1 LRYLPVVFAAI
12 IGSLFFCQ
20 VVYGQFVP
28 YSQYNNVQLLT
39 NPAFPSFAKYTQI
52 SVHYRKSRIGNYD
65 LPSISF
71 MHPFYRQ
78 FDGSQYGGVGVNVI
92 SQHAGPG
99 GIYKVTGASGV
110 FAYAIHLSRKHH
122 IGAGIAAGV
131 INKRI
136 DVSDITTDSQYSL
149 GTYDPS
155 LSSGE
160 NFQSSSVTRPVINA
174 GLCWVLTGLNN
185 QEKASFGIAAYNM
198 NKPVFNLFSNS
209 PADYMTYI
217 ATGEMA
223 LVTHGRFT
231 LSPTFRYVW
240 QGTSIA
246 NIGGRISYS
255 VNTNGELSTGVWYKT
270 TGGLVFSAQYNS
282 NRYVISASTDLSI
295 ASGRDA
301 NVNNA
306 LEIGLG
312 WRMKRKAESKPRK
325 TSVGEEKSFN
335 RIREQQAAKSPPARD
350 VRNAPP
356 FAHYNNNDS
365 TRAETDEVESLPTIP
380 AIYFDTMSAEV
391 PADRKPFLE
400 DLASALKNNPKIK
413 LKITGHRSTQKDE
426 SVNKQISYERAKAV
440 AKILIDNGVSE
451 GQLKVVDMGIRK
463 PVGSDRTK
471 AGRQKNRRVEF
482 EWIKK

>member
-1 LRYLPVVFAAI
+1 LKTPPVVFAAI

-39 NPAFPSFAKYTQI
+39 NPAFPSLTKYTQVT
-52 SVHYRKSRIGNYD
+52 VHYRKSRVGNYD
-65 LPSISF
+65 LPSVSF
-71 MHPFYRQ
+71 MHPFYRRSE
-78 FDGSQYGGVGVNVI
+78 GLQYGGVGVNVI
-92 SQHAGPG
+92 SQHAGSG
-99 GIYKVTGASGV
+99 GIYKATGASGV

-136 DVSDITTDSQYSL
+136 DVSGITTDSQYNL

-155 LSSGE
+155 LNNGE
-160 NFQSSSVTRPVINA
+160 NFQSNSVTRPVINA

-185 QEKASFGIAAYNM
+185 REKASFGIAAYNM
-198 NKPVFNLFSNS
+198 NTPAFDLFSNS
-209 PADYMTYI
+209 PADDMTYI
-217 ATGEMA
+217 VTGEMA
-223 LVTHGRFT
+223 LVTHGRVT

-255 VNTNGELSTGVWYKT
+255 VNTDNELSTGVWYKT
-270 TGGLVFSAQYNS
+270 TGGLVFSAQYNGKA
-282 NRYVISASTDLSI
+282 YVISASADLSI
-295 ASGRDA
+295 ASGQDA
-301 NVNNA
+301 NINNA

-312 WRMKRKAESKPRK
+312 WRMKRQIQSKPRK
-325 TSVGEEKSFN
+325 TSLGEEKSF
-335 RIREQQAAKSPPARD
+335 IRTREPKAAKSPAGVSRK
-350 VRNAPP
+350 APP
-356 FAHYNNNDS
+356 LAHYNNNDS
-365 TRAETDEVESLPTIP
+365 TKAGTNEVESLPTI
-380 AIYFDTMSAEV
+380 AVIYFDVASAEV

-400 DLASALKNNPKIK
+400 DLASALKRDPKIK
-413 LKITGHRSTQKDE
+413 LKIIGHRCTQE
-426 SVNKQISYERAKAV
+426 GQSVNKQISYERAKAV
-440 AKILIDNGVSE
+440 AKILIDNEVPE
-451 GQLKVVDMGIRK
+451 GQLNVIDMGVRK
-463 PVGSDRTK
+463 PVGSNRTK

>member
-1 LRYLPVVFAAI
+1 LKLPPVVFAAI
-12 IGSLFFCQ
+12 VGSLFFCQ

-39 NPAFPSFAKYTQI
+39 NPAFPSLAKYTQI
-52 SVHYRKSRIGNYD
+52 TVHYRKSRVGNYD

-71 MHPFYRQ
+71 MHPFYRRS
-78 FDGSQYGGVGVNVI
+78 DGSQYGGVGVNVT

-122 IGAGIAAGV
+122 IGTGIAAGV

-136 DVSDITTDSQYSL
+136 DVSGITTDSQYNL

-155 LSSGE
+155 LRNGE
-160 NFQSSSVTRPVINA
+160 NFQLSSVTRPIINA
-174 GLCWVLTGLNN
+174 GLCWVLTDFNN

-198 NKPVFNLFSNS
+198 NTPAFNLFSNS
-209 PADYMTYI
+209 PADDMTYI
-217 ATGEMA
+217 ATGEIT
-223 LVTHGRFT
+223 LITHGRFT

-240 QGTSIA
+240 QGTSIT

-255 VNTNGELSTGVWYKT
+255 VNTDNELSTGVWFKT
-270 TGGLVFSAQYNS
+270 TGGLVFSAQYNGKPF
-282 NRYVISASTDLSI
+282 VISASADLSI
-295 ASGRDA
+295 ASSRDA
-301 NVNNA
+301 NINNA
-306 LEIGLG
+306 LEIGFG
-312 WRMKRKAESKPRK
+312 WRMKRKAELKPRK
-325 TSVGEEKSFN
+325 TSISEEKSFT
-335 RIREQQAAKSPPARD
+335 RIRKPKASKSSSAR
-350 VRNAPP
+350 VSRNAPP
-356 FAHYNNNDS
+356 LAHYNNNDS
-365 TRAETDEVESLPTIP
+365 TKARTDEVESLPTTL
-380 AIYFDTMSAEV
+380 AIYFDVVSAEV

-400 DLASALKNNPKIK
+400 DLASALKRDPKIK
-413 LKITGHRSTQKDE
+413 LKITGHRCTEEDQ

-451 GQLKVVDMGIRK
+451 AQLKVIDMGVRK
-463 PVGSDRTK
+463 PAGSNRTK

>member
-1 LRYLPVVFAAI
+1 MKTPTVVRAAI

-28 YSQYNNVQLLT
+28 YSQYNNLPLLT
-39 NPAFPSFAKYTQI
+39 NPAFPSLTKYTQVT
-52 SVHYRKSRIGNYD
+52 VHYRKSRVGNYD
-65 LPSISF
+65 LPSVSF
-71 MHPFYRQ
+71 MHPFYRRS
-78 FDGSQYGGVGVNVI
+78 DGLQYGGAGVNVI

-136 DVSDITTDSQYSL
+136 DVSGITTDSQYNL

-155 LSSGE
+155 LNNGE
-160 NFQSSSVTRPVINA
+160 NLQSSSETRPVINA

-185 QEKASFGIAAYNM
+185 REKASFGIAAYNM
-198 NKPVFNLFSNS
+198 NTPAFELFSNS
-209 PADYMTYI
+209 PADDMTYI
-217 ATGEMA
+217 VIGDMA
-223 LVTHGRFT
+223 LVSQGRFT
-231 LSPTFRYVW
+231 LFPTFRYVW

-255 VNTNGELSTGVWYKT
+255 VNTDNELSTGVWYKT
-270 TGGLVFSAQYNS
+270 TGALVFSAQYNGKA
-282 NRYVISASTDLSI
+282 YVISASADLSI
-295 ASGRDA
+295 ASGQDA
-301 NVNNA
+301 NINNA

-312 WRMKRKAESKPRK
+312 WRMKRQEQSKPRK
-325 TSVGEEKSFN
+325 TSVGKEKPF
-335 RIREQQAAKSPPARD
+335 IRTREPKAAKSSSARAFRRAPAL
-350 VRNAPP
+350 
-356 FAHYNNNDS
+356 AHHNINDS
-365 TRAETDEVESLPTIP
+365 AKAGTDEVESFP
-380 AIYFDTMSAEV
+380 ATAVIYFDSASAEV

-400 DLASALKNNPKIK
+400 DLASALKRDPKTK
-413 LKITGHRSTQKDE
+413 LKIIGHRCTQEDQ
-426 SVNKQISYERAKAV
+426 SVNKQISYNRAKAV
-440 AKILIDNGVSE
+440 AKILIDNEVSE
-451 GQLKVVDMGIRK
+451 DQLNVIDMGVRK
-463 PVGSDRTK
+463 PVGSNRTK